1 MGTSR
6 TSPVCLMTLNRSLA
20 RGLFLAAVALFFGL
34 GALRYPIGRMDHAGP
49 GLFPLMI
56 SVLLGLVALATI
68 VRGVVAGGPGL
79 DFKVRNIGLILAA
92 LCAFSLV
99 SRFLNMSAGIVV
111 MVFIATA
118 AGSNYSWKRNVVI
131 SIGLLAIA
139 FIFQKFL
146 GLNLPLL

>member
-1 MGTSR
+1 MSTSR
-6 TSPVCLMTLNRSLA
+6 TLLVCAMTLNRSLA

-56 SVLLGLVALATI
+56 SVLLMLVALSTI
-68 VRGVVAGGPGL
+68 VRGLLAGGPPL
-79 DFKVRNIGLILAA
+79 VFKVRNIGLILGA

-99 SRFLNMSAGIVV
+99 SRFVNMSAGIVV

-139 FIFQKFL
+139 FVFQKFL

>member
-1 MGTSR
+1 MII
-6 TSPVCLMTLNRSLA
+6 NRSLA
-20 RGLFLAAVALFFGL
+20 RGIFLLAVALFFGL
-34 GALRYPIGRMDHAGP
+34 GALRYPIGRMDHAGA

-68 VRGVVAGGPGL
+68 VRGVVEKDGPPL
-79 DFKVRNIGLILAA
+79 RFMVKNIGLILGA

-99 SRFLNMSAGIVV
+99 SRWVNMSVGIVV

-118 AGSNYSWKRNVVI
+118 AGSNYSWKRNVAI

-139 FIFQKFL
+139 FVFQKFL

>member
-1 MGTSR
+1 
-6 TSPVCLMTLNRSLA
+6 MTLNRSLA

-34 GALRYPIGRMDHAGP
+34 GALRYPIGRLDHAGA
-49 GLFPLMI
+49 GMFPLII
-56 SVLLGLVALATI
+56 SCLLGVVALATI

-79 DFKVRNIGLILAA
+79 DFKYKNIGLILGA

-99 SRFLNMSAGIVV
+99 SRFVNMSAGIVV

-131 SIGLLAIA
+131 SIGLLVIA
-139 FIFQKFL
+139 FMFQKFL

>member
-1 MGTSR
+1 
-6 TSPVCLMTLNRSLA
+6 MTLNRSLA

-34 GALRYPIGRMDHAGP
+34 GALRYPIGRLDHAGA
-49 GLFPLMI
+49 GMFPLII
-56 SVLLGLVALATI
+56 SCLLGVVALATI

-79 DFKVRNIGLILAA
+79 DFQYKNIGLILGA

-99 SRFLNMSAGIVV
+99 SRFVNMSAGIVV

-139 FIFQKFL
+139 FMFQKFL

>member
-1 MGTSR
+1 
-6 TSPVCLMTLNRSLA
+6 MTLNRSLA

-68 VRGVVAGGPGL
+68 VRGVVSGGPGL
-79 DFKVRNIGLILAA
+79 DFQVKNIGLILGA

-118 AGSNYSWKRNVVI
+118 AGSNYSWKRNIVI
-131 SIGLLAIA
+131 SIGLLTIA
-139 FIFQKFL
+139 FVFQKFL

>member
-1 MGTSR
+1 
-6 TSPVCLMTLNRSLA
+6 MTLNRSLA

-34 GALRYPIGRMDHAGP
+34 GALRYPIGRMDHAGA
-49 GLFPLMI
+49 GMFPLMI
-56 SVLLGLVALATI
+56 SILLGLVAISTI
-68 VRGVVAGGPGL
+68 VRGIVAGGPGL
-79 DFKVRNIGLILAA
+79 EFQVKNIGLILAA
-92 LCAFSLV
+92 LTAFSLT
-99 SRFLNMSAGIVV
+99 SRFVNMSAGIVV

-139 FIFQKFL
+139 FAFQKFL

>member
-1 MGTSR
+1 
-6 TSPVCLMTLNRSLA
+6 MTLNRSLA
-20 RGLFLAAVALFFGL
+20 RGLFLAAGALFFGL
-34 GALRYPIGRMDHAGP
+34 GALRYPIGRLDHAGA
-49 GLFPLMI
+49 GMFPLII
-56 SVLLGLVALATI
+56 SCLLGVVALATI

-79 DFKVRNIGLILAA
+79 DFKYKNIGLILGA

-99 SRFLNMSAGIVV
+99 SRFVNMSAGIVV

-139 FIFQKFL
+139 FMFQKFL

>member
-1 MGTSR
+1 M
-6 TSPVCLMTLNRSLA
+6 
-20 RGLFLAAVALFFGL
+20 FLAAVALFFGL
-34 GALRYPIGRMDHAGP
+34 GALRYPIGRLDHAGA
-49 GLFPLMI
+49 GMFPLII
-56 SVLLGLVALATI
+56 SCLLGVVALATI

-79 DFKVRNIGLILAA
+79 DFKYKNIGLILGA

-99 SRFLNMSAGIVV
+99 SRFVNMSAGIVV

-139 FIFQKFL
+139 FMFQKFL

>member
-1 MGTSR
+1 
-6 TSPVCLMTLNRSLA
+6 
-20 RGLFLAAVALFFGL
+20 
-34 GALRYPIGRMDHAGP
+34 
-49 GLFPLMI
+49 
-56 SVLLGLVALATI
+56 
-68 VRGVVAGGPGL
+68 
-79 DFKVRNIGLILAA
+79 
-92 LCAFSLV
+92 
-99 SRFLNMSAGIVV
+99 MSAGIVV